1 MQNVQS
7 PLRRVFITGALVGAL
22 SLSSLALVSAQD
34 ATATPDPAAEVTAQ
48 AEPGFL
54 GVQLANSADGA
65 TVDSVLAG
73 SPAEAAGIQAND
85 VIKAVNGDVVE
96 NAEAVA
102 AAIGALMAGDDVAL
116 TLDRAG
122 ETVEVTATLAV
133 RPIDAEASTGSQER
147 GTQEQF
153 RLNAMGL
160 QYNETDQTW
169 TISELS
175 DASALYADGLRSGDV
190 ITAIDGSSYDPM
202 ALIGY
207 VASLSN
213 DATLTLEVTR
223 GSETVEVSVPA
234 TDFMQAGLMG
244 LGMMQGDM
252 PFAQMMPGDSMQ
264 FEFPSDQMAQNTNGY
279 LGVSFV
285 TLDETVAAERNASLT
300 DGALLVEVTAD
311 SPAATAGLLA
321 DDIITAVNG
330 EPVDAEQTL
339 RDRLIAYEPDDTI
352 TLTVVRAGAEQQI
365 EVTLGQTMI
374 AANGMFDWMFQGMMP
389 GGMHFHGQN
398 GHNFGPS
405 SRGQGR
411 QGFGNQTPNN
421 NANPGPQA
429 QPEATPETSGASA

>member
-85 VIKAVNGDVVE
+85 IIKAVNGDVVD

-122 ETVEVTATLAV
+122 ETVEVTATLAG
-133 RPIDAEASTGSQER
+133 RPIDAGTDTANRQGR
-147 GTQEQF
+147 GAQEQF

-190 ITAIDGSSYDPM
+190 ITSIDGSSYDPM

-207 VASLSN
+207 IASLGN

-223 GSETVEVSVPA
+223 GGETVEVSVPA

-244 LGMMQGDM
+244 FGMMQVDM
-252 PFAQMMPGDSMQ
+252 PFAQMLPGNGMQLEIPFGQMMPGDGMQ
-264 FEFPSDQMAQNTNGY
+264 FQIPLGQMGQNMNGY

-285 TLDETVAAERNASLT
+285 TLDETVAAESNASLT

-330 EPVDAEQTL
+330 EPVDAEHTL
-339 RDRLIAYEPDDTI
+339 R
-352 TLTVVRAGAEQQI
+352 
-365 EVTLGQTMI
+365 
-374 AANGMFDWMFQGMMP
+374 
-389 GGMHFHGQN
+389 
-398 GHNFGPS
+398 
-405 SRGQGR
+405 
-411 QGFGNQTPNN
+411 
-421 NANPGPQA
+421 
-429 QPEATPETSGASA
+429 